1 MGSCQ
6 TSNVIE
12 IKPSDK
18 SKPKSKIS
26 NEEFQNIESQK
37 KMFPDMK
44 EWSGERYSG
53 IGIKRLKGYKCDL
66 PIDKLIEKRD
76 EFWSYKNSH
85 SNPNYKTWRI
95 INQAVVYD
103 EYRANVLLEQY
114 ELTTAEGC
122 INHII
127 DKKGNH
133 YIIPNYCINEPY
145 FEKSYKIDK
154 NVKEE
159 IIKIRMFEPSDNVN
173 LELKVS
179 NLLTGNELKEKYKKK
194 SKGDFSKF
202 NIRLFL
208 AGQEIKDD
216 HFLYQHNI
224 KSDYKI
230 QVMKLPKIENNDN
243 EINKY
248 NKNNEI
254 IDDDDDDDI
263 FN

>member
-18 SKPKSKIS
+18 NKSKSKIS

-44 EWSGERYSG
+44 EWEGERYSG
-53 IGIKRLKGYKCDL
+53 IGIKRLKAYKCDL

-85 SNPNYKTWRI
+85 SNPNYKTWRL

-133 YIIPNYCINEPY
+133 YIIPNYCINDPY
-145 FEKSYKIDK
+145 FEKKYKINH
-154 NVKEE
+154 NVQEKE
-159 IIKIRMFEPSDNVN
+159 IRVNLFDPSDNLNV
-173 LELKVS
+173 ELRVS
-179 NLLTGNELKEKYKKK
+179 NLLTGKKLKEKFRKKANIE
-194 SKGDFSKF
+194 SRKF
-202 NIRLFL
+202 NFRFFL
-208 AGQEIKDD
+208 GGQEIKDE
-216 HFLYQHNI
+216 HYLYQHNI
-224 KSDYKI
+224 RSDYKI
-230 QVMKLPKIENNDN
+230 QVMKLPKINNDN
-243 EINKY
+243 E
-248 NKNNEI
+248 NESQEESH
-254 IDDDDDDDI
+254 
-263 FN
+263 

>member
-18 SKPKSKIS
+18 NKSKSKIS
-26 NEEFQNIESQK
+26 SEEFQNIESQK

-44 EWSGERYSG
+44 EWEGERYSG
-53 IGIKRLKGYKCDL
+53 IGIKRLKAYKCDL

-133 YIIPNYCINEPY
+133 YIIPNYCINDPY
-145 FEKSYKIDK
+145 FEKKYKIEDNIEEK
-154 NVKEE
+154 EIKVK
-159 IIKIRMFEPSDNVN
+159 MFDPTDN
-173 LELKVS
+173 LSITLKLS
-179 NLLTGNELKEKYKKK
+179 NLLTGKKLKQKFLQKANV
-194 SKGDFSKF
+194 SFQKF

-208 AGQEIKDD
+208 GGQEIKDD

-224 KSDYKI
+224 KPDYKI
-230 QVMKLPKIENNDN
+230 QVMKLPKIDNNENDD
-243 EINKY
+243 
-248 NKNNEI
+248 NNEI
-254 IDDDDDDDI
+254 S
-263 FN
+263 NEEKSNN

>member
-6 TSNVIE
+6 TNNVIE

-76 EFWSYKNSH
+76 EFWSFKNTH
-85 SNPNYKTWRI
+85 SNPNYRTWRI

-230 QVMKLPKIENNDN
+230 QVMKLPKIENKDN

>member
-1 MGSCQ
+1 M
-6 TSNVIE
+6 
-12 IKPSDK
+12 
-18 SKPKSKIS
+18 
-26 NEEFQNIESQK
+26 
-37 KMFPDMK
+37 
-44 EWSGERYSG
+44 R
-53 IGIKRLKGYKCDL
+53 
-66 PIDKLIEKRD
+66 
-76 EFWSYKNSH
+76 
-85 SNPNYKTWRI
+85 
-95 INQAVVYD
+95 
-103 EYRANVLLEQY
+103 
-114 ELTTAEGC
+114 TADGC

-159 IIKIRMFEPSDNVN
+159 IIKVKMFEPSDNVN

-179 NLLTGNELKEKYKKK
+179 NLLTGSDLKEKYKQKC
-194 SKGDFSKF
+194 KGDFSKF

-230 QVMKLPKIENNDN
+230 QVMKLPKIENNN
-243 EINKY
+243 NQININK
-248 NKNNEI
+248 KNSENEE
-254 IDDDDDDDI
+254 DDDDDI